1 MATIT
6 DCKTI
11 PELFACR
18 VQSDRERTALWHKQD
33 GQFLPL
39 TWWEVSQRVSCM
51 ASMLSQFGVQAR
63 DRVALLSENRLE
75 WVLADLAI
83 QSLGA
88 INVPIHAPLTGE
100 QISWQIVDSGAKVV
114 LLSGPAQARKLMELK
129 AANKDLIFVEFDTDP
144 SSPLPPGVQTSLL
157 GVIHSTLQW
166 LQEQGGSLPAAS
178 DPGLDPTSVATIL
191 YTSGTT
197 GEPKGVML
205 TQANLMSNAVSTV
218 QMFRA
223 DDDQPRDDYS
233 DKVRLN
239 FLPLSHIFARTC
251 DLYIWLVEGSQLAI
265 AESRDTVIADAA
277 AVKPTFMNGVPYF
290 YDRVRRG
297 LEEKGVLNFPGIL
310 RNVLGGRIEQCSSGG
325 AALPEHL
332 FDYFQSQGVPLLQGY
347 GLSESSPVISIS
359 TKKSSRRGSAGKPIP
374 GVEVKI
380 AEDGEILSRGPHIMA
395 GYYKNEKA
403 TAEVIKEGWLY
414 TGDYGRIDEDGFLYI
429 TGRKKEII
437 VTSGGKNVAPVY
449 LESLLTQDPLILQ
462 ALVIGDDRNYLT
474 ALLVTNTGAL
484 VSEAAAQGIVVKS
497 PEAVH
502 SHPQVAAFVQD
513 RVNQRLAC
521 VSSFEQVRKCTLL
534 SGPFTIEKGE
544 MTAKLSLRRK
554 VIEVNYAAEIEAMY
568 KKG

>member
-1 MATIT
+1 MAILTE
-6 DCKTI
+6 CKTI
-11 PELFACR
+11 PQLFATR
-18 VQSDRERTALWHKQD
+18 VQCDTDRTALWFKRD
-33 GQFLPL
+33 GKFVPL
-39 TWWEVSQRVSCM
+39 TWREVDQRVSCL
-51 ASMLSQFGVQAR
+51 ASMLQQFGVQLG

-114 LLSGPAQARKLMELK
+114 MLSGPAQSAKLGALK
-129 AANKDLIFVEFDTDP
+129 QANKDLIFVEFDTDP
-144 SSPLPPGVQTSLL
+144 AQPLPPGVFPSLL
-157 GVIHSTLQW
+157 EGIQSFLSR
-166 LQEQGGSLPAAS
+166 LNALGKSLPAAA

-205 TQANLMSNAVSTV
+205 TQANLISNAVSTV
-218 QMFRA
+218 EMFRA
-223 DDDQPRDDYS
+223 DEEPPRTDYS

-265 AESRDTVIADAA
+265 AESRETVLADAA

-297 LEEKGVLNFPGIL
+297 LEEKGFVHTPGVLRQL
-310 RNVLGGRIEQCSSGG
+310 LGGRIEQCCSGG
-325 AALPEHL
+325 AALPEYL
-332 FDYFQSQGVPLLQGY
+332 FDYYYSQGVPLLQGY

-359 TKKSSRRGSAGKPIP
+359 TQKKSRRGSAGRPIP
-374 GVEVKI
+374 EVEVKI
-380 AEDGEILSRGPHIMA
+380 AEDGEILTHGPHVMP

-403 TAEVIKEGWLY
+403 TAEIIKNGWLY

-474 ALLVTNTGAL
+474 ALLVPNLDAL
-484 VSEAAAQGIVVKS
+484 RSEAASQGITVAQD
-497 PEAVH
+497 EGFH
-502 SHPQVAAFVQD
+502 SHAQVLAFIQE
-513 RVNQRLAC
+513 RVNQRLNC
-521 VSSFEQVRKCTLL
+521 VSSFEQVRKVTLL
-534 SGPFTIEKGE
+534 PRGFTIEAGE

-554 VIEVNYAAEIEAMY
+554 VIEANFAAEIEAMY
-568 KKG
+568 RK

>member
-1 MATIT
+1 MAIIT
-6 DCKTI
+6 DCTTI
-11 PELFACR
+11 PELFARR
-18 VQSDRERTALWHKQD
+18 VQSDGERTALWYKRGGEFQS
-33 GQFLPL
+33 L
-39 TWWEVSQRVSCM
+39 TWWEVSQQVSCL
-51 ASMLSQFGVQAR
+51 ASMLTQFGVPLG

-75 WVLADLAI
+75 WVLSDLAI

-114 LLSGPAQARKLMELK
+114 LLSGPAQSAKLAALK
-129 AANKDLIFVEFDTDP
+129 EANKELVFVEFDTHP
-144 SSPLPPGVQTSLL
+144 SQPLPPGVMPSLL
-157 GVIHSTLQW
+157 DGIQSFLQK
-166 LQEQGGSLPAAS
+166 LQEHGKSLPAAA

-205 TQANLMSNAVSTV
+205 TQANLISNAVSTV
-218 QMFRA
+218 EMFRA

-233 DKVRLN
+233 DQVRLN

-265 AESRDTVIADAA
+265 AQSRESVIADAA

-297 LEEKGVLNFPGIL
+297 LEEKGVLNAPGIL
-310 RNVLGGRIEQCSSGG
+310 RQVLGGRIEQCCSGG

-332 FDYFQSQGVPLLQGY
+332 YDYFQSQGVPLLQGY

-359 TKKSSRRGSAGKPIP
+359 TQKSSRRGSAGKPIP
-374 GVEVKI
+374 GVEVKV
-380 AEDGEILSRGPHIMA
+380 ADDGEILTRGPHVMP
-395 GYYKNEKA
+395 GYYKNENA
-403 TAEVIKEGWLY
+403 TAEIIKDGWLY

-474 ALLVTNTGAL
+474 ALIVPSQEAL
-484 VSEAAAQGIVVKS
+484 VKQLFIYGTHLPSDEPLHLQPKVC
-497 PEAVH
+497 ELY
-502 SHPQVAAFVQD
+502 QR
-513 RVNQRLAC
+513 RVNERLAC
-521 VSSFEQVRKCTLL
+521 VSSFEQVRKITLL
-534 SGPFTIEKGE
+534 PGPFTIEAGE

-554 VIEVNYAAEIEAMY
+554 VIEANFAAEIEAMY
-568 KKG
+568 RK

>member
-1 MATIT
+1 MAILT
-6 DCKTI
+6 DCTTI
-11 PELFACR
+11 PELFARR
-18 VQSDRERTALWHKQD
+18 VEADQDQTAIWFKRGGNFQ
-33 GQFLPL
+33 PL
-39 TWWEVSQRVSCM
+39 TWREVSQRVSCL
-51 ASMLSQFGVQAR
+51 ASMLTQFGVQLG

-83 QSLGA
+83 QSLGC

-114 LLSGPAQARKLMELK
+114 LLSGPAQSSKLTALK
-129 AANKDLIFVEFDTDP
+129 AAHPELTFIEFDTDP
-144 SSPLPPGVQTSLL
+144 SQPRAPGVFALLLDGIESFLNRLKEHGKSLPP
-157 GVIHSTLQW
+157 
-166 LQEQGGSLPAAS
+166 AA

-205 TQANLMSNAVSTV
+205 TQRNLISNAVSTV
-218 QMFRA
+218 EMFRA
-223 DDDQPRDDYS
+223 NDDPPRTDYS

-265 AESRDTVIADAA
+265 AESRETVIADAA

-297 LEEKGVLNFPGIL
+297 LEDKGVLHQPGIL
-310 RNVLGGRIEQCSSGG
+310 RQVLGGRIEQCCSGG

-332 FDYFQSQGVPLLQGY
+332 FDYFQTQGVPLLQGY

-359 TKKSSRRGSAGKPIP
+359 TPKTVRRGSAGKPIP
-374 GVEVKI
+374 GVDVKI
-380 AEDGEILSRGPHIMA
+380 AEDGEILTRGPHVMA
-395 GYYKNEKA
+395 GYYKNDKA
-403 TAEVIKEGWLY
+403 TAEILKDRWLY

-474 ALLVTNTGAL
+474 ALLVPNMDAL
-484 VSEAAAQGIVVKS
+484 VKELFIHGAHLPSSEPLHLQPKVCELYQK
-497 PEAVH
+497 
-502 SHPQVAAFVQD
+502 
-513 RVNQRLAC
+513 RVNERLAC

-534 SGPFTIEKGE
+534 PGPFTIEKGE

-554 VIEVNYAAEIEAMY
+554 VIEANFAAEIEAMY
-568 KKG
+568 RK

>member
-1 MATIT
+1 MAIVT

-11 PELFACR
+11 PDLFAAR
-18 VQSDRERTALWHKQD
+18 VQCDTERTALWYKRD
-33 GQFLPL
+33 GKFQSL
-39 TWWEVSQRVSCM
+39 TWWEISQRVSCL
-51 ASMLSQFGVQAR
+51 ASMLTQFGVQLE

-100 QISWQIVDSGAKVV
+100 QISWQILDSGAKVV
-114 LLSGPAQARKLMELK
+114 LVSGPAQTAKLTALKQAHKELVF
-129 AANKDLIFVEFDTDP
+129 IEFDTDP
-144 SSPLPPGVQTSLL
+144 NMPRAPGIFPSLLDGIHSFLAKLAEHGKSLPP
-157 GVIHSTLQW
+157 
-166 LQEQGGSLPAAS
+166 AA
-178 DPGLDPTSVATIL
+178 DPGLDPSSVATIL

-205 TQANLMSNAVSTV
+205 TQANLISNAVSTV
-218 QMFRA
+218 EMFRA
-223 DDDQPRDDYS
+223 DDDPPRVDYS

-265 AESRDTVIADAA
+265 AESRETVLADAA

-297 LEEKGVLNFPGIL
+297 LEEKGLAHEPGIL
-310 RNVLGGRIEQCSSGG
+310 RQLLGERIEQCCSGG
-325 AALPEHL
+325 AALPEYL
-332 FDYFQSQGVPLLQGY
+332 FDYYYSQGVPLLQGY

-359 TKKSSRRGSAGKPIP
+359 TQKVVRRGSAGKPIP
-374 GVEVKI
+374 GVEVAI
-380 AEDGEILSRGPHIMA
+380 AEDGEILSRGPHIMP
-395 GYYKNEKA
+395 GYYKNSKA
-403 TAEVIKEGWLY
+403 TAEIIKDGWLY
-414 TGDYGRIDEDGFLYI
+414 TGDYGRLDEDGYLYI

-437 VTSGGKNVAPVY
+437 VTSGGKNLAPVY
-449 LESLLTQDPLILQ
+449 LESLLTQDPLFLQ

-474 ALLVTNTGAL
+474 ALLVTNNETL
-484 VSEAAAQGIVVKS
+484 LSETAAQGI
-497 PEAVH
+497 AVESNGLH
-502 SHPQVAAFVQD
+502 THHQVMALVQD

-534 SGPFTIEKGE
+534 ARPFTIEAGE

-554 VIEVNYAAEIEAMY
+554 VIEANYAAEIEAMY
-568 KKG
+568 RK

>member
-1 MATIT
+1 MAIIT

-11 PELFACR
+11 PALFARR
-18 VQSDRERTALWHKQD
+18 VQCDSERTALWHKQD

-39 TWWEVSQRVSCM
+39 TWWEVSQRVSCL
-51 ASMLSQFGVQAR
+51 ASMLSQFGVQAG

-75 WVLADLAI
+75 WVLSDLAI

-100 QISWQIVDSGAKVV
+100 QITWQILDSGAKVV
-114 LLSGPAQARKLMELK
+114 LLSGPAQSRKLTELK
-129 AANKDLIFVEFDTDP
+129 STNKDLVWVEFDIDP
-144 SSPLPPGVQTSLL
+144 SLPLPPGVQTSLL
-157 GVIHSTLQW
+157 GVIYSTLQW
-166 LQEQGGSLPAAS
+166 LQEQGGSLPAAA
-178 DPGLDPTSVATIL
+178 DPGLDPASVATIL

-205 TQANLMSNAVSTV
+205 TQANLISNAVSTV
-218 QMFRA
+218 EMFRA
-223 DDDQPRDDYS
+223 DEEPPRTDYS
-233 DKVRLN
+233 GTVRLN

-265 AESRDTVIADAA
+265 AESRETVIADAA

-297 LEEKGVLNFPGIL
+297 LEEKGVLNSPGIL
-310 RNVLGGRIEQCSSGG
+310 RQVLGGRIEQCCSGG

-332 FDYFQSQGVPLLQGY
+332 FDYYQSQGVPLLQGY

-359 TKKSSRRGSAGKPIP
+359 TLKTVRRGSAGKPIP

-380 AEDGEILSRGPHIMA
+380 AEDGEILTRGPHVMA

-403 TAEVIKEGWLY
+403 TADILKDGWLY
-414 TGDYGRIDEDGFLYI
+414 TGDYGRMDDDGFLYI

-474 ALLVTNTGAL
+474 ALIVPSQEAL
-484 VSEAAAQGIVVKS
+484 VKQLFIYGTHLPSDEPLHLQPKVC
-497 PEAVH
+497 ELY
-502 SHPQVAAFVQD
+502 QR
-513 RVNQRLAC
+513 RVNERLAC
-521 VSSFEQVRKCTLL
+521 VSSFEQVRKITLL
-534 SGPFTIEKGE
+534 PGPFTIEAGE

-554 VIEVNYAAEIEAMY
+554 VIEANFAAEIEAMY
-568 KKG
+568 RK

>member
-1 MATIT
+1 MSILTG
-6 DCKTI
+6 CRTI
-11 PELFACR
+11 PELFAAR
-18 VQSDRERTALWHKQD
+18 VAVIGEQTALWFKREGKFQ
-33 GQFLPL
+33 PL
-39 TWWEVSQRVSCM
+39 TWREIDQRASCL
-51 ASMLSQFGVQAR
+51 ASMLQQFGVQLG

-75 WVLADLAI
+75 WVLSDLAI
-83 QSLGA
+83 QSIGA

-100 QISWQIVDSGAKVV
+100 QISWQIVDSGAKIV
-114 LLSGPAQARKLMELK
+114 LLSGPAQSAKLAELK
-129 AANKDLIFVEFDTDP
+129 ASRKDLVFVEFDTDP
-144 SSPLPPGVQTSLL
+144 TQPRAPGVYPSLIQGIESFLSRLQEHGKSLPPT
-157 GVIHSTLQW
+157 
-166 LQEQGGSLPAAS
+166 A

-205 TQANLMSNAVSTV
+205 TQDNLISNAVSTV
-218 QMFRA
+218 QMFRR
-223 DDDQPRDDYS
+223 DEEPPRDDYR
-233 DKVRLN
+233 DKLRLN

-251 DLYIWLVEGSQLAI
+251 DFYIWLVEGSQLAI
-265 AESRDTVIADAA
+265 AESRETVIADAA
-277 AVKPTFMNGVPYF
+277 LVQPTFMSGVPYF

-297 LEEKGVLNFPGIL
+297 LEEKGVAHHPGVL
-310 RNVLGGRIEQCSSGG
+310 RHVLGGRIEQCCSGG

-359 TKKSSRRGSAGKPIP
+359 TQKTIRRGSAGKAIP
-374 GVEVKI
+374 EVEVKI

-395 GYYKNEKA
+395 GYYKNERA
-403 TAEVIKEGWLY
+403 TAEVIKGGWLY
-414 TGDYGRIDEDGFLYI
+414 TGDYGRIDEDGYLYI

-474 ALLVTNTGAL
+474 ALLVTNDDTL
-484 VSEAAAQGIVVKS
+484 VAEAEVQGIVVEPQES
-497 PEAVH
+497 IR
-502 SHPQVAAFVQD
+502 SHPQIQSLVQD

-521 VSSFEQVRKCTLL
+521 VSSFEQVRKITLL
-534 SGPFTIEKGE
+534 PGPFTIEKGE

-554 VIEVNYAAEIEAMY
+554 VIEANYAAEIEAMY
-568 KKG
+568 RK

>member
-1 MATIT
+1 MAILTA
-6 DCKTI
+6 CRTI
-11 PELFACR
+11 PELFAAR
-18 VQSDRERTALWHKQD
+18 AEADRDQTALWFKRNGSFQS
-33 GQFLPL
+33 L
-39 TWWEVSQRVSCM
+39 TWWEVSQRVSCL
-51 ASMLSQFGVQAR
+51 AAMLQQFGVQLG

-114 LLSGPAQARKLMELK
+114 LVSVPAQSAKLAELK
-129 AANKDLIFVEFDTDP
+129 QALQELVFVEFDTDP
-144 SSPLPPGVQTSLL
+144 NLPRAPGVLPSLLEGIHSFLGRLGEHGKSLPPAG
-157 GVIHSTLQW
+157 
-166 LQEQGGSLPAAS
+166 

-205 TQANLMSNAVSTV
+205 TQANLISNSVSTV
-218 QMFRA
+218 QMFRT
-223 DDDQPRDDYS
+223 DDDPPPNDYS

-265 AESRDTVIADAA
+265 AESRETVLADAA

-297 LEEKGVLNFPGIL
+297 LEEKGLANQPGIL
-310 RNVLGGRIEQCSSGG
+310 RHILGGHIEQCCSGG

-332 FDYFQSQGVPLLQGY
+332 FDYYYSQGVPLLQGY

-359 TKKSSRRGSAGKPIP
+359 TQKTSRRGSAGKPIP
-374 GVEVKI
+374 GVEVAI
-380 AEDGEILSRGPHIMA
+380 AEDGEILTRGPHVMP
-395 GYYKNEKA
+395 GYYKNAKA
-403 TAEVIKEGWLY
+403 TAEIIKDGWLY

-429 TGRKKEII
+429 TGRKKEIL

-462 ALVIGDDRNYLT
+462 ALIIGDNRNYLT
-474 ALLVTNTGAL
+474 ALLVTNNEALRSEAFSRGISAELDGLHTRPEVMAL
-484 VSEAAAQGIVVKS
+484 VQE
-497 PEAVH
+497 
-502 SHPQVAAFVQD
+502 

-534 SGPFTIEKGE
+534 SRPFTIEAGE

-554 VIEVNYAAEIEAMY
+554 VIETNFAAEIEAMY
-568 KKG
+568 RK

>member
-1 MATIT
+1 MAILT

-11 PELFACR
+11 PELFARR
-18 VQSDRERTALWHKQD
+18 VEADQDQTAIWFKRGGTFQ
-33 GQFLPL
+33 PL
-39 TWWEVSQRVSCM
+39 TWREISQRVSCL
-51 ASMLSQFGVQAR
+51 ASMLTQFGVQLG

-83 QSLGA
+83 QSLGC

-114 LLSGPAQARKLMELK
+114 LLSGPAQSSKLTGLK
-129 AANKDLIFVEFDTDP
+129 AARPDLTFVEFDTDP
-144 SSPLPPGVQTSLL
+144 SQPRAPGVFASLLDGIESFLNRLKEHGKSLPP
-157 GVIHSTLQW
+157 
-166 LQEQGGSLPAAS
+166 AA

-205 TQANLMSNAVSTV
+205 TQANLISNAVSTV
-218 QMFRA
+218 EMFRA
-223 DDDQPRDDYS
+223 DDDPPREDYS

-265 AESRDTVIADAA
+265 AESRETVIADAA

-297 LEEKGVLNFPGIL
+297 LEDKEVLHQPGIL
-310 RNVLGGRIEQCSSGG
+310 RQVLGGRIEQCCSGG

-359 TKKSSRRGSAGKPIP
+359 TPKTVRRGSAGKPIP
-374 GVEVKI
+374 GVDVKI
-380 AEDGEILSRGPHIMA
+380 AEDGEILTRGPHVMA
-395 GYYKNEKA
+395 GYYKNDKA
-403 TAEVIKEGWLY
+403 TAEILKDRWLY
-414 TGDYGRIDEDGFLYI
+414 TGDYGRMDDDGFLYI

-437 VTSGGKNVAPVY
+437 VTSGGKNIAPVY

-474 ALLVTNTGAL
+474 ALLVPNMDAL
-484 VSEAAAQGIVVKS
+484 VKELFIHGAHLPSSEPLHLQPKVCELYQK
-497 PEAVH
+497 
-502 SHPQVAAFVQD
+502 
-513 RVNQRLAC
+513 RVNERLAC

-534 SGPFTIEKGE
+534 PGPFTIEKGE

-554 VIEVNYAAEIEAMY
+554 VIEANFAAEIEAMY
-568 KKG
+568 RK

>member
-1 MATIT
+1 MAILTG
-6 DCKTI
+6 CKTI
-11 PELFACR
+11 PQLFAAR
-18 VQSDRERTALWHKQD
+18 VQCDADRTALWFKRD
-33 GQFLPL
+33 GKFVTL
-39 TWWEVSQRVSCM
+39 TWREVDQRVSCL
-51 ASMLSQFGVQAR
+51 AVMLSQFGVQLG

-88 INVPIHAPLTGE
+88 ISVPIHAPLTGE

-114 LLSGPAQARKLMELK
+114 LLSGPAQSAKLTALK
-129 AANKDLIFVEFDTDP
+129 QANKDLMFVEFDTDP
-144 SSPLPPGVQTSLL
+144 SQPLPPGVFPSLL
-157 GVIHSTLQW
+157 EGIQNFLSRLNA
-166 LQEQGGSLPAAS
+166 LGNSLPAVA
-178 DPGLDPTSVATIL
+178 DPGLDPSSVATIL

-205 TQANLMSNAVSTV
+205 TQANLISNTVSTV
-218 QMFRA
+218 EMFRA
-223 DDDQPRDDYS
+223 DEEPPRTDYS

-265 AESRDTVIADAA
+265 AESRETVIADAA
-277 AVKPTFMNGVPYF
+277 AVKPMFMNGVPYF

-297 LEEKGVLNFPGIL
+297 LEEKGLLNSPGIL
-310 RNVLGGRIEQCSSGG
+310 RQLLGGRIEQCCSGG

-332 FDYFQSQGVPLLQGY
+332 FDYYYSQGVPLLQGY

-359 TKKSSRRGSAGKPIP
+359 TQKTVRRGSAGKPIP

-380 AEDGEILSRGPHIMA
+380 AEDGEILTRGPHVMP

-403 TAEVIKEGWLY
+403 TAEIIKDGWLY
-414 TGDYGRIDEDGFLYI
+414 TGDYGRIDDDGYLYI

-437 VTSGGKNVAPVY
+437 VTSGGKNVAPVF
-449 LESLLTQDPLILQ
+449 LESLLTQDPLIVQ

-474 ALLVTNTGAL
+474 ALLVPNLDAL
-484 VSEAAAQGIVVKS
+484 RTEVASHGIAVVQDES
-497 PEAVH
+497 FH
-502 SHPQVAAFVQD
+502 SHAQVLAFVQEH
-513 RVNQRLAC
+513 VNQRLSG
-521 VSSFEQVRKCTLL
+521 VSSFEQVRKITLL
-534 SGPFTIEKGE
+534 PRGFTIEAGE

-554 VIEVNYAAEIEAMY
+554 VIEANFAVEIEMMY
-568 KKG
+568 RK